1 MGIWQRHRNKL
12 AVLLLVAM
20 PLLMLSSKAGAGVG
34 DAPSFPARVGLAATG
49 WAQFAIGRPLVG
61 LVGWVSEIFSDD
73 QDVELKQAND
83 EIARLREEKSRLIG
97 VLQENERLRRL
108 VGFKARRPELELVP
122 GRVIARDTT
131 PYFRVLTLKVSTT
144 VTLEPRM
151 PVISAEGVVGQVNR
165 VFADFAEV
173 ILVSDPRHH
182 VDAMTQR
189 TRAQAV
195 VEGLGHE
202 KDYRAKMSY
211 LSERDEVREGD
222 LVVTSGMG
230 GVFPPE
236 LVIGTVAT
244 VEHSD
249 RGLFQDATLTPAVD
263 VSRLDEVFIVVGS
276 K

>member
-1 MGIWQRHRNKL
+1 MSLWQRHRRTL
-12 AVLLLVAM
+12 AVIMLVAF
-20 PLLMLSSKAGAGVG
+20 PLLMMSSRAGAGVG
-34 DAPSFPARVGLAATG
+34 DSPSFPSRLGLSAMG
-49 WAQFAIGRPLVG
+49 WAQTGFAAPLLAVS
-61 LVGWVSEIFSDD
+61 GWFDSLFSD
-73 QDVELKQAND
+73 QDDVDLEQAKA
-83 EIARLREEKSRLIG
+83 EISRLREEKSRLIG
-97 VLQENERLRRL
+97 VLQENERLRKL

-144 VTLEPRM
+144 VALAPRM
-151 PVISAEGVVGQVNR
+151 PVISADGVVGQVHR
-165 VFADFAEV
+165 VFADFVEV
-173 ILVSDPRHH
+173 ILVSDPRHR
-182 VDAMTQR
+182 VDAITQR

-202 KDYRAKMSY
+202 RDYLAKLAY

-236 LVIGTVAT
+236 LVLGTVAS
-244 VEHSD
+244 VEKSE
-249 RGLFQDATLTPAVD
+249 RGLFQEATITPAVD
-263 VSRLDEVFIVVGS
+263 ASRLDEVFIVVGA